1 MSEIIKLDNP
11 FKKYERQIIHVG
23 QGETVERILDREL
36 KDNKRYE
43 CEIITFINNQII
55 TKQERAKRILK
66 EGEYL
71 FVVPNVAGGDDTGKM
86 ILSLV
91 IMVASMGLGAAIGIT
106 QFSMFGVELG
116 LMGFQVMSLVGG
128 AMLVSALQPTP
139 KSPSSGFI
147 DDEQSQSFGWNP
159 TTFQRQGISIP
170 RAYGLNKMFG
180 NVIAAHTEEE
190 SNTFEMTT
198 VDETFYYRF
207 RGSQWPEIR
216 QVEKLIEFDPR
227 KVNLNALFN
236 LGIGPIREAVVSG
249 TLKLNDENIKNLIE
263 VYYEERR
270 GNLRQQPIS
279 YFNQTKLEV
288 VVGRRVI
295 SSTPITYTTKNAN
308 FNDLEIELSFPKGL
322 FDGSGADLANNT
334 VNVSVEIKKTTDTT
348 WTFLA
353 NNVAITDNVGDKTI
367 ETYTT
372 VGIFTVDYD
381 SNYDIK
387 VTKVTGDHDSHLFGD
402 DLYLDKVREI
412 IDHQFIYPRRALVGI
427 NAQATDQLSGSIR
440 FSCLSRGLY
449 VRTYDGSVWNIKYSN
464 NPAWVIQD
472 ILTQPVYTGEHSP
485 WLDLSLMLN
494 FNGADAATA
503 TVDDSPNAFAVNFTA
518 HAQLDDTQQK
528 FGVTSLLLDGIDDD
542 VNLADNNKWNVFE
555 NLVDDW
561 IIDLFV
567 RFADHAGTEYLIS
580 HYEDDNNRW
589 YLVHVHGTGLVL
601 KNVVGGVE
609 KISISVIA
617 GEIADN
623 AWHHIAICKVTSGL
637 SLADIAIIQSYDEDS
652 SDNIDVFE
660 VIEANNDYGNG
671 TLTLRLLRWIFKL
684 FSSGR
689 LISTLTSNSGTRI
702 GLYLDSIQIGY
713 DLMVA
718 GDIDTYDG
726 SLFIGQ
732 QGDDTDWFQ
741 GHIDHIRIVKDNIF
755 EADPDAGLNDEII
768 EPSFEY
774 TDPGNSYAVSR
785 YDGYNPS
792 KLLTADFEEL
802 ATWCDEPR
810 INPTNFGIASISQ
823 AVHAVVVTTNNQN
836 LKVGDTVLFR
846 GVSTG
851 GMVELTDGT
860 TAEILSVT
868 DDTTF
873 TIDLDTSGYA
883 AYTGAEPL
891 LLVHFDGN
899 EGQTVFTDEAG
910 THAITTIGDTE
921 VNTANKKFGTGSGY
935 FAGTDDALSIPDHA
949 DFDLVASAV
958 EKWTIDFWVK
968 FSTLSPGHRTLIGQ
982 FEDDDNYWEISY
994 YHNDPFASDGF
1005 TFVVVSG
1012 GVEIISMSRAGRL
1025 SDYDWHHIALC
1036 KVDDE
1041 YGIYLDGV
1049 QVRYDQDASIDTFAG
1064 KLYIGS
1070 WYTAASGYIYE
1081 HVGYIDELCIIDNNR
1096 FNASPNVG
1104 LTDTITVPTA
1114 PITVG
1119 VGTVEKYQ
1127 PRFTFNGVFD
1137 TSSNIWEAALSVC
1150 ELCRCVPFW
1159 DGDIIRLA
1167 IDKAGSSVYAF
1178 TMGNILKDSFKQKFI
1193 PVSERASEI
1202 EVHYRDAEKDYTRMP
1217 FTLVNDDIGNTTSKT
1232 RLDLFGITDTD
1243 MANYLADFKL
1253 LQNLNLKKIATIG
1266 TEIESIVCTIGD
1278 IVDIQHDVTNWG
1290 QIGSGKD
1297 SYTGGGR
1304 IIAARR
1310 EVHLELV
1317 TNWNFLNWAGG
1328 DPDDW
1333 TIVGEVGNDP
1343 EISEV
1348 GAGQAHGGSGRGM
1361 CNIYTSAG
1369 VLTGVRQDIVTVNGQ
1384 AYIATLTIDNI
1395 VAGAVRL
1402 NISQVPFSV
1411 GITYTTAGVKTYN
1424 FTATRTDPNVQ
1435 ALRNGVTDI
1444 TVSGFSIKAVN
1455 PTSTNANEVITING
1469 DIYFD
1474 DADWQGGSTIYKL
1487 LVKSASDAAPESRTI
1502 IGVTESSVAGGTF
1515 DITVSGIY
1523 STLSKRD
1530 DVWAAGEE
1538 DLETNKYRI
1547 LDIRRT
1553 EESRAEITSIEY
1565 NPDVYAND

>member
-1 MSEIIKLDNP
+1 MPEIIKLDNP
-11 FKKYERQIIHVG
+11 FRKYERQIIHVG
-23 QGETVERILDREL
+23 PGETVEQILDREL

-55 TKQERAKRILK
+55 TKQERVKRILK

-106 QFSMFGVELG
+106 QFSIFGIELG
-116 LMGFQVMSLVGG
+116 LAGFQVMSLIGG

-159 TTFQRQGISIP
+159 TTLQRQGIAIP

-190 SNTFEMTT
+190 STTFEMTT
-198 VDETFYYRF
+198 VDEIFYYFNF
-207 RGSQWPEIR
+207 RKAVRS
-216 QVEKLIEFDPR
+216 VEKLVEFDPR
-227 KVNLNALFN
+227 KVNLKALFN
-236 LGIGPIREAVVSG
+236 LGIGPLREPVVSG
-249 TLKLNDENIKNLIE
+249 TLKLNDENIENLIK
-263 VYYEERR
+263 VYYEVRR

-288 VVGRRVI
+288 VVGRLVI
-295 SSTPITYTTKNAN
+295 SSTPITYTTKNKN
-308 FNDLEIELSFPKGL
+308 FDDLEIELSFPKGL

-334 VNVSVEIKKTTDTT
+334 VNVSVEIKKTIDTT

-372 VGIFTVDYD
+372 VGIFTVDYG
-381 SNYDIK
+381 SNYDIRI
-387 VTKVTGDHDSHLFGD
+387 TKVTADHDSYLFGD

-449 VRTYDGSVWNIKYSN
+449 VRTYDGSWNIKYSN
-464 NPAWVIQD
+464 NPAWVIHD

-485 WLDLSLMLN
+485 WLDLKLMLN
-494 FNGADAATA
+494 FNGADAATS
-503 TVDDSPNAFAVNFTA
+503 TVDDSPKGHAVNFTGT
-518 HAQLDDTQQK
+518 AQLDTAEKK
-528 FGVTSLLLDGIDDD
+528 FGTASLLLDGNSDD
-542 VNLADNNKWNVFE
+542 VNIANDGESFNIFE
-555 NLVDDW
+555 NTVDDW
-561 IIDLFV
+561 TIDFFV
-567 RFADHAGTEYLIS
+567 KFANHTDNEYLITQ
-580 HYEDDNNRW
+580 YEDIDNRWLIRHLHGSGLNFIFLSGGVQVITTGDVDEITDNN
-589 YLVHVHGTGLVL
+589 L
-601 KNVVGGVE
+601 
-609 KISISVIA
+609 
-617 GEIADN
+617 
-623 AWHHIAICKVTSGL
+623 HHIALCKVGAL
-637 SLADIAIIQSYDEDS
+637 
-652 SDNIDVFE
+652 
-660 VIEANNDYGNG
+660 
-671 TLTLRLLRWIFKL
+671 
-684 FSSGR
+684 
-689 LISTLTSNSGTRI
+689 I
-702 GLYLDSIQIGY
+702 GLYLDGTQIGY
-713 DLMVA
+713 DLMLTSDEDVIE
-718 GDIDTYDG
+718 GD
-726 SLFIGQ
+726 LFIGQ
-732 QGDDTDWFQ
+732 QGDDSNWLQ
-741 GHIDHIRIVKDNIF
+741 GHIDHLRIIKNNIF
-755 EADPDAGLNDEII
+755 GAAPVVGLTDTII
-768 EPSFEY
+768 EPAAEY

-802 ATWCDEPR
+802 ATWCDESR
-810 INPTNFGIASISQ
+810 INPVNFGIASISQ
-823 AVHAVVVTTNNQN
+823 AVNAIIVTTNNHN

-846 GVSTG
+846 DVSIR
-851 GMVELTDGT
+851 GMVEITDGT
-860 TAEILSVT
+860 TAEILSIT

-883 AYTGAEPL
+883 AYTGAGPL
-891 LLVHFDGN
+891 LLIHFNGN
-899 EGQTVFTDEAG
+899 EGQTVFTDEIG
-910 THAITTIGDTE
+910 THTITTIGDTE
-921 VNTANKKFGTGSGY
+921 VSTTHKKFGTGSGY

-949 DFDLVASAV
+949 DWDIVGSNLDN
-958 EKWTIDFWVK
+958 WTIDLFIKHSSLVGTQVYV
-968 FSTLSPGHRTLIGQ
+968 SQIEAGASG
-982 FEDDDNYWEISY
+982 EYWELILSAVF
-994 YHNDPFASDGF
+994 NDAVRFLLV
-1005 TFVVVSG
+1005 TG
-1012 GVEIISMSRAGRL
+1012 GTQIDLYTPPGTIN
-1025 SDYDWHHIALC
+1025 DTDWHHIALC
-1036 KVDDE
+1036 KVADE
-1041 YGIYLDGV
+1041 YGIYVDGIQLAYV
-1049 QVRYDQDASIDTFAG
+1049 QDASVKTFAD

-1070 WYTAASGYIYE
+1070 LYRTASGYTSE
-1081 HVGYIDELCIIDNNR
+1081 FEGYMDELVIVNSNR
-1096 FNASPNVG
+1096 FNATPNSG
-1104 LTDTITVPTA
+1104 KTDTIIVPVT
-1114 PITVG
+1114 PLVIS
-1119 VGTVEKYQ
+1119 VGTVERYQ

-1137 TSSNIWEAALSVC
+1137 TSSNMWEAALSVC
-1150 ELCRCVPFW
+1150 ELSRCVPFW

-1217 FTLVNDDIGNTTSKT
+1217 FTLVNDDIGNPTSKT

-1266 TEIESIVCTIGD
+1266 TDIESIVCTIGD
-1278 IVDIQHDVTNWG
+1278 IVDIQHDITNWG
-1290 QIGSGKD
+1290 NIGSGDD

-1304 IIAARR
+1304 IVAVNYDY
-1310 EVHLELV
+1310 EELI
-1317 TNWNFLNWAGG
+1317 TNGG
-1328 DPDDW
+1328 FIGWTSGTPDDW
-1333 TIVGEVGNDP
+1333 PVTGEVGNDP
-1343 EISEV
+1343 EVSEV
-1348 GAGQAHGGSGRGM
+1348 GTGQGHGGSGGGM
-1361 CNIYTSAG
+1361 CNIYTSAAA
-1369 VLTGVRQDIVTVNGQ
+1369 LISVRQELTTNNDT
-1384 AYIATLTIDNI
+1384 AYIITLTIDTVI
-1395 VAGAVRL
+1395 AGAIIIQVVQIP
-1402 NISQVPFSV
+1402 NSVISPAYS
-1411 GITYTTAGVKTYN
+1411 TPGVKT
-1424 FTATRTDPNVQ
+1424 FHFIAKKTDPTLYVRRTGAGTDVTISNVS
-1435 ALRNGVTDI
+1435 VKP
-1444 TVSGFSIKAVN
+1444 VS
-1455 PTSTNANEVITING
+1455 PTSNSNMIITISG

-1474 DADWQGGSTIYKL
+1474 DADWQGGSTTYKL
-1487 LVKSASDAAPESRTI
+1487 LVKSASDAVPESRTI

-1523 STLSKRD
+1523 SATPQRD

-1553 EESRAEITSIEY
+1553 EENRAEITSIEY